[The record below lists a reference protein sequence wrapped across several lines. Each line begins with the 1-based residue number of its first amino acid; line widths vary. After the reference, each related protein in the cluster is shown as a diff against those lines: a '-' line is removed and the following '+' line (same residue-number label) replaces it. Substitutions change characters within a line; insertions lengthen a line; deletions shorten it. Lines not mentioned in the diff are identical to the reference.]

1 MISLNRHNFIKTLK
15 KATVYSV
22 ALFIVVFALAE
33 VSILQAYCG
42 NESIGIP
49 PAHHTEQ
56 IKDCPDEVSQT
67 NTVRTDS
74 DNSFTNHNHNSEDN
88 DDCNDECL
96 GNCSHIILGYFEFL
110 PFISKETKQVENPL
124 FYENTIPNSESTS
137 LFRPPQTA

>member
-1 MISLNRHNFIKTLK
+1 MNSLDIKKFIKIIK

-42 NESIGIP
+42 NEAIGIP

-56 IKDCPDEVSQT
+56 NKDCPEDISQT
-67 NTVRTDS
+67 NTVKIDS
-74 DNSFTNHNHNSEDN
+74 DNSFTNHNHNS
-88 DDCNDECL
+88 DDDDECDDECL
-96 GNCSHIILGYFEFL
+96 GNCAHIILGYFEFL
-110 PFISKETKQVENPL
+110 PFISKETKQVQNPL
-124 FYENTIPNSESTS
+124 FYENTIPTLDPTS

>member
-1 MISLNRHNFIKTLK
+1 MNSLDIKKFIKIIK

-42 NESIGIP
+42 NEAIGIP

-56 IKDCPDEVSQT
+56 IKDCPDEINQT
-67 NTVRTDS
+67 NTVKTDL
-74 DNSFTNHNHNSEDN
+74 DNSFTNHNHNS
-88 DDCNDECL
+88 DDEGDCEDECQ
-96 GNCSHIILGYFEFL
+96 GNCTHIILGYFEFL
-110 PFISKETKQVENPL
+110 PFISKETKQVQNPL
-124 FYENTIPNSESTS
+124 FYENTIPTLDPTS